1 MTFDFSELTNLIEV
15 RKFVVNS
22 TGISTITREQVSLL
36 NGLQLLLDNKI
47 IAILAGADFK
57 EYIGYADVQEAK
69 QRAREITSIYSGL
82 PKNK

>member
-22 TGISTITREQVSLL
+22 TGIATITRAQVNELNNLL
-36 NGLQLLLDNKI
+36 LLLDEKVI
-47 IAILAGADFK
+47 GILTGNDFK

-69 QRAREITSIYSGL
+69 KRAREITSIYSGL
-82 PKNK
+82 PKK